1 MQQMDASVYHRRQP
15 PSIII
20 HCLPLKLRFLPV
32 SQAWLAQ
39 MPPLLDLAPPLFRAL
54 SLLSNWTAAAGKK
67 ALSCCGS
74 HQYPS
79 CLLPEAYLMSLPPSG
94 PCGAWPLSSLCRGS
108 IFCSSS
114 LALLD
119 AQLLCCSF
127 NWLLAYLVVWPGPTS
142 SRWHCCSPICVL
154 REEHPALVAAWDLC
168 GCILLFCPE
177 RGLSQMHLVS
187 STSCTRE
194 RDHTLCTWL

>member
-20 HCLPLKLRFLPV
+20 HCFPFKLRFLPV

-39 MPPLLDLAPPLFRAL
+39 MPPQLDLAPPLVRAL
-54 SLLSNWTAAAGKK
+54 SLLSSWTAAAGKK

-94 PCGAWPLSSLCRGS
+94 SCGAWALSSLCKGS

-127 NWLLAYLVVWPGPTS
+127 NWLLTWWCDQVPLPAGDTAVAPSVSSERSTEHLLQPGT
-142 SRWHCCSPICVL
+142 C
-154 REEHPALVAAWDLC
+154 VAASSFCSVWS
-168 GCILLFCPE
+168 GASHKCIL
-177 RGLSQMHLVS
+177 
-187 STSCTRE
+187 
-194 RDHTLCTWL
+194 